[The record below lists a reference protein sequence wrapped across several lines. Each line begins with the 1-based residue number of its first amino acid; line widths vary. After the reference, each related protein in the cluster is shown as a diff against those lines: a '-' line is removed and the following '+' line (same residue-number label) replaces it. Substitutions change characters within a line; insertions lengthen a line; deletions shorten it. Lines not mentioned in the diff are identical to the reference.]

1 MKNRKTV
8 VVAFLLVAAMLLGI
22 GYANLTTTL
31 TIIGNAHVDIAQA
44 EVNFDNKVYFSS
56 ARLGNSTGT
65 GGTAD
70 EISAN
75 NTDDATYVVNKLATK
90 GEYSEFYFTIK
101 NDSNVPVK
109 ISVEPTKLSGAE
121 NDTNSNP
128 SIFEVTY
135 EYANDNMEIPSGGE
149 MEVKVTVKI
158 IEAVTKVTS
167 GTFTIELTAT
177 AVSDT

>member
-44 EVNFDNKVYFSS
+44 EVNFDNKVYFSE
-56 ARLGNSTGT
+56 ARLGVSTGT

-75 NTDDATYVVNKLATK
+75 NTDDATYVVNTLATK
-90 GEYSEFYFTIK
+90 GEKSEFIFTIQ

-109 ISVEPTKLSGAE
+109 ISVEPKKLSGAE
-121 NDTNSNP
+121 NNTNSNP
-128 SIFEVTY
+128 TIFKVTY
-135 EYANDNMEIPSGGE
+135 TYANDDMTIKSGE
-149 MEVKVTVKI
+149 SMEVKVTVEI
-158 IEAVTKVTS
+158 VEAVTKATS